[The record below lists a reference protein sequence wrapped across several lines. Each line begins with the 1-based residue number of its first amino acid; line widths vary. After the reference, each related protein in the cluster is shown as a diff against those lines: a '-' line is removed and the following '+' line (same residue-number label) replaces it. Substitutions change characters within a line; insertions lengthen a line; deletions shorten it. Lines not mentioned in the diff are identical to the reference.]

1 MDIKWT
7 SITNEEEKRFLKT
20 VAEYSNKSF
29 TQNREMYTDFYN
41 SDWMKEMISRYMGS
55 VNRHNYIFIGGYDDA
70 ERQVLGFVCDENHVY
85 SNPVGA
91 VKVTVKTGIGRSLSH
106 RDFLG
111 AILNLGIERA
121 KIGDIII
128 KPFGAYIILDKE
140 IGEFIKWNLT
150 QIGKYSNIEVE
161 EIELEDLEVDKPLVK
176 EIQGTVSALRAD
188 TIFAVAFGI
197 SRTTASKL
205 LQNDKGRCN
214 GVPVSSSSVLKEGDV
229 GSLRGYGKMR
239 LKSVNGTTKKDRVH
253 ITIEKYI

>member
-1 MDIKWT
+1 MGIKWT
-7 SITNEEEKRFLKT
+7 SIADEEEKRFLKT
-20 VAEYSNKSF
+20 VVEYSNKSF
-29 TQNREMYTDFYN
+29 DQNRELYTDFYN
-41 SDWMKEMISRYMGS
+41 GNWMEEIINRYIGL
-55 VNRHNYIFIGGYDDA
+55 NNIHNYIFIGGYENA
-70 ERQVLGFVCDENHVY
+70 ERKVLGFVCDVNHIY

-91 VKVTVKTGIGRSLSH
+91 VKVIVKTGIGKSLSH

-128 KPFGAYIILDKE
+128 KSFGAYIVVDKE
-140 IGEFIKWNLT
+140 IGEFIRWHLT

-161 EIELEDLEVDKPLVK
+161 QIELEDLEIEKPLIK

-188 TIFAVAFGI
+188 AIFAIAFGI

-229 GSLRGYGKMR
+229 GTLRGYGKMK
-239 LKSVNGTTKKDRVH
+239 LKSINGTTKKDRVH
-253 ITIEKYI
+253 ISIEKYI

>member
-20 VAEYSNKSF
+20 VVEYSHKSF
-29 TQNREMYTDFYN
+29 SQNRELYTAFYN
-41 SDWMKEMISRYMGS
+41 GDWMRELINRYIGIK
-55 VNRHNYIFIGGYDDA
+55 NLHNYIFMGGYDDA
-70 ERQVLGFVCDENHVY
+70 ERQVLGFVCDLEHIY
-85 SNPVGA
+85 SNPIKA
-91 VKVTVKTGIGRSLSH
+91 VKVIVKTGIGKDLTH

-111 AILNLGIERA
+111 AILNLGIERS

-128 KPFGAYIILDKE
+128 KSFGAYIILDEE
-140 IGEFIKWNLT
+140 IAEFIRWNLT
-150 QIGKYSNIEVE
+150 QIGRYNNIQIEEVALN
-161 EIELEDLEVDKPLVK
+161 ELEIDKPSVK

-188 TIFAVAFGI
+188 SIFSVAFGI

-214 GVPVSSSSVLKEGDV
+214 GVPISSSSILKEGDMAT
-229 GSLRGYGKMR
+229 LRGYGKMH
-239 LKSVNGTTKKDRVH
+239 LKSVNGMTKKDRVH